1 MAYNQNQFNK
11 EYNERLK
18 QSRQIGQA
26 ASPKPYTIEQY
37 IESTSVKKQQKT
49 PRWTSDD
56 LYDLAVQSGLKNQAD
71 TILAQK
77 GEETNQ
83 IFSGGWISD
92 IFDALNA
99 LQYGV
104 VGMLKG
110 KSFIEGVRSR
120 ESFSKQDSLGDYE
133 IPGMIAGML
142 LDIAVDP
149 LTYIAPWTLLKKV
162 PGITKGLKAIKEA
175 TFGKMVT
182 KTIQETPEL
191 ESAIEAGKKIA
202 DAVPEARTYQT
213 VEGGTKIGR
222 WLGDR
227 FVNRF
232 GQDPVFAEL
241 DDRRVRNILVDYQN
255 VMESPANMLNL
266 SDKSAKFA
274 LKVGK
279 DGRIARTSP
288 DVLQKLVDAGEL
300 TQDEFNIIQKANNSI
315 INLGQAEVDLGILSK
330 EKFEENINDYL
341 HNFYKEYI
349 KKPPSKEF
357 GYKQIGIKGTK
368 KRVKGLTREE
378 MEGLGQV
385 KNPAYLYL
393 RTQTEMLR
401 DIENVKFFNQIAKQ
415 FGSDIEQEGFKMLPA
430 TRRFF
435 TTSTGEKIKAYTK
448 IKGLN
453 QSLKQ
458 PLKELKNTFKADK
471 KVLREIKAIEKEL
484 ESLSRLRKE
493 EFYKFFN
500 AGMPT
505 SKIVKTARQLGTIP
519 DNLVSIAQ
527 KVKNY
532 DSYEKFFDSRV
543 GIEVEKLFEEGVLE
557 RSGFKS
563 IKDFYES
570 AIGKYVPETSKVVE
584 GVAEGDVNKLISI
597 QKQIEKLTPKL
608 EKAKGI
614 DKRSIDDSY
623 RFLEDTISKIQKE
636 KDQTF
641 EFIDK
646 MKLGELAGKW
656 VPEHIYNAIQE
667 VTKPIDKTLG
677 NKVIGAFK
685 YSKVVLNPATHAR
698 NIVSNSILNWWKLG
712 MNPADPRVISVQAE
726 AAKQIAKGGKWVDEA
741 KPLGY
746 NLNTFA
752 TNELPNLLESPEA
765 YKVLGSK
772 AGKLANKISN
782 IYQGE
787 EGFAKL
793 SAYIFSR
800 KYKGMAP
807 EEAWKAAESATFNYA
822 QVTPFVR
829 QLRTSLWGYPFI
841 TFPLKATPVAIET
854 IAKHPGRVSV
864 FGKIKQS
871 IENQADIT
879 ETAAERASEPSWVR
893 DGFYIKLPIKDSEG
907 RSAYFD
913 LTYIIPFGDL
923 VSGTLF
929 TRQVSRET
937 GLPESVPET
946 LLSPSPVF
954 NALKEMHQNQDF
966 YGNKIWKESDPVDKQ
981 LKDLFT
987 YVSKTFLPTPIA
999 DQLPGGYKTTGEKQK
1014 GRIQRIKTPKTE
1026 PDQQRTMMEEMLRNV
1041 GLKIQPI
1048 DLDIQETYME
1058 AEKKKALER
1067 LLTEAGILSEFKTVY
1082 IPKE

>member
-11 EYNERLK
+11 EYSERLK

-26 ASPKPYTIEQY
+26 ASSKPYTIEQYIESTSVKKQQKTPRWTSDDLYDLAVQSGPYTIEQY

-110 KSFIEGVRSR
+110 KSFIEGVKNR
-120 ESFSKQDSLGDYE
+120 ESFSKQDSLGDYG
-133 IPGMIAGML
+133 IPGMIAGTL

-162 PGITKGLKAIKEA
+162 PGVTKGLKAIKEA

-227 FVNRF
+227 FVYRF

-241 DDRRVRNILVDYQN
+241 DDRRVRNILVGYQN
-255 VMESPANMLNL
+255 VMEAPANMLNL
-266 SDKSAKFA
+266 SDKSAKWA

-341 HNFYKEYI
+341 HNFYKEHI
-349 KKPPSKEF
+349 KKPPSREF

-393 RTQTEMLR
+393 RTQIEMLR
-401 DIENVKFFNQIAKQ
+401 DIENAKFFKEVAKR

-430 TRRFF
+430 TRRL
-435 TTSTGEKIKAYTK
+435 G
-448 IKGLN
+448 
-453 QSLKQ
+453 
-458 PLKELKNTFKADK
+458 D
-471 KVLREIKAIEKEL
+471 
-484 ESLSRLRKE
+484 LS
-493 EFYKFFN
+493 
-500 AGMPT
+500 
-505 SKIVKTARQLGTIP
+505 
-519 DNLVSIAQ
+519 
-527 KVKNY
+527 
-532 DSYEKFFDSRV
+532 
-543 GIEVEKLFEEGVLE
+543 
-557 RSGFKS
+557 
-563 IKDFYES
+563 
-570 AIGKYVPETSKVVE
+570 
-584 GVAEGDVNKLISI
+584 
-597 QKQIEKLTPKL
+597 
-608 EKAKGI
+608 
-614 DKRSIDDSY
+614 
-623 RFLEDTISKIQKE
+623 
-636 KDQTF
+636 
-641 EFIDK
+641 
-646 MKLGELAGKW
+646 GKW

-677 NKVIGAFK
+677 NKVIGVFK
-685 YSKVVLNPATHAR
+685 YSKVPLNPATHAR

-726 AAKQIAKGGKWVDEA
+726 AVKQIAKGGKWIDEA
-741 KPLGY
+741 RPLGY

-854 IAKHPGRVSV
+854 MAKHPGRVSV

-981 LKDLFT
+981 LKDLFA
-987 YVSKTFLPTPIA
+987 YVSKTFLPPPIA
-999 DQLPGGYKTTGEKQK
+999 DQLPGGYKTTGEKQQGK
-1014 GRIQRIKTPKTE
+1014 IQRIKTPKTE

-1058 AEKKKALER
+1058 AEKKRALER
-1067 LLTEAGILSEFKTVY
+1067 LLIEAGILSEFKTVY

>member
-11 EYNERLK
+11 EYSERLK

-26 ASPKPYTIEQY
+26 ASSKPYTIEQY

-110 KSFIEGVRSR
+110 KSFIEGLRSR
-120 ESFSKQDSLGDYE
+120 ESFSKQDSLGDYG

-162 PGITKGLKAIKEA
+162 PGVTKGLKAIKEA

-227 FVNRF
+227 FVYRF

-266 SDKSAKFA
+266 SDKSAKWA

-341 HNFYKEYI
+341 HNFYKEHL

-368 KRVKGLTREE
+368 KRVKGLTPEK
-378 MEGLGQV
+378 MEKLGQV

-393 RTQTEMLR
+393 RTQIEMIK
-401 DIENVKFFNQIAKQ
+401 DIENAKFFKLVNERFA
-415 FGSDIEQEGFKMLPA
+415 SNVAQEGFKQLPVSG
-430 TRRFF
+430 RLM
-435 TTSTGEKIKAYTK
+435 TTFGKRTEILSNIKK
-448 IKGLN
+448 VN
-453 QSLKQ
+453 NDLK
-458 PLKELKNTFKADK
+458 PVFKELNKTFNADK
-471 KVLREIKAIEKEL
+471 KTLSLIKNTEKEL
-484 ESLSRLRKE
+484 NLLARKE
-493 EFYKFFN
+493 AEKLTEFFQ
-500 AGMPT
+500 AGKKIT
-505 SKIVKTARQLGTIP
+505 KETLGSKRLGTLP
-519 DNLVSIAQ
+519 DELVGIAQ
-527 KVKNY
+527 DIK
-532 DSYEKFFDSRV
+532 KFSKFDDVLNSKT
-543 GIEVEKLFEEGVLE
+543 GIKLEKLFLDGVLE
-557 RSGFKS
+557 RNGFKS
-563 IKDFYES
+563 MKDFFNYIKEPF
-570 AIGKYVPETSKVVE
+570 KKTLPKQVETTAK
-584 GVAEGDVNKLISI
+584 GNIPRIIKL
-597 QKQIEKLTPKL
+597 QKRIEKLAEKSEKL
-608 EKAKGI
+608 RNI
-614 DKRSIDDSY
+614 DKRSIDDAY
-623 RFLEDTISKIQKE
+623 RYLDDLIENLSIKKE
-636 KDQTF
+636 KAIYELEKT
-641 EFIDK
+641 
-646 MKLGELAGKW
+646 KLGDLAGKW

-854 IAKHPGRVSV
+854 MAKHPGRVSV

-954 NALKEMHQNQDF
+954 NALKEIHQNQDF

-999 DQLPGGYKTTGEKQK
+999 EQLPGGYKTTGEKQP
-1014 GRIQRIKTPKTE
+1014 GRIQRLKTPKTE

-1058 AEKKKALER
+1058 AEKKRALER